1 MAKIYLLL
9 TFSVL
14 VKYMKDFKCP
24 KCGGSTQ
31 KVWENETK
39 TRYGMRC
46 KEGHKST
53 SNKSVDTKEYPVILV
68 SSEELE

>member
-1 MAKIYLLL
+1 
-9 TFSVL
+9 
-14 VKYMKDFKCP
+14 MKDFKCP
-24 KCGGSTQ
+24 ICRGSTE

-46 KEGHKST
+46 REGHKST
-53 SNKSVDTKEYPVILV
+53 SNKSGGSQEHPVFLV